1 MESETYKN
9 MKSAWCSKDPKESLT
24 NLKLGKSIKKIE
36 CDNKI
41 VTKHYNLAKEFN
53 ARGTPTI
60 ILENGF
66 LLAGYHSAEEIL
78 DFLTK

>member
-1 MESETYKN
+1 
-9 MKSAWCSKDPKESLT
+9 MKIDVFT
-24 NLKLGKSIKKIE
+24 NNIIS
-36 CDNKI
+36 
-41 VTKHYNLAKEFN
+41 KHYNLAKEFN

-78 DFLTK
+78 NFLKK

>member
-1 MESETYKN
+1 MAT
-9 MKSAWCSKDPKESLT
+9 
-24 NLKLGKSIKKIE
+24 KK
-36 CDNKI
+36 
-41 VTKHYNLAKEFN
+41 VVSKHYNLAKEFN

-78 DFLTK
+78 NFLKK